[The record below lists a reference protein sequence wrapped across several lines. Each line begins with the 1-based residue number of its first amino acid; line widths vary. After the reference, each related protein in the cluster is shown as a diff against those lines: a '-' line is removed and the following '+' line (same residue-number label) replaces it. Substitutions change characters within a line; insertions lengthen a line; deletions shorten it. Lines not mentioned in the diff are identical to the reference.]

1 MKKNNSFS
9 IISSY
14 RTPLMGLAALMIY
27 VFHQWE
33 HQWVRVTY
41 GHEMIDFIINFV
53 QRIAFYGVDIFFFLS
68 GIGLIYAI
76 EKHSLLEFYTRR
88 LERVYLPFLLSVIA
102 RAVIFGWGFIELARK
117 LTFYDSFFVSITSI
131 LWFVPAIICFY
142 LLFPAFYQLF
152 KRFDK
157 KAAYMLCLL
166 LLWLL
171 VAAGLKEYIRG
182 DFYSVINR
190 IPIFLLGAFFGW
202 FIREQDCRFGIFHA
216 LVLLACFALG
226 LCLSY
231 LTSYR
236 DLFLLVPIS
245 NCCVPTF
252 LLTVPTVFFAAEI
265 FSLLDK
271 TRFGAY
277 IVKIFSFFGKISLE
291 LYCMHEFL
299 DDVIRPRLSVSYEYC
314 LAHGGRINLI
324 IFACVLAATLLLYY
338 LCQLILRFV
347 HRHKKFP

>member
-1 MKKNNSFS
+1 
-9 IISSY
+9 
-14 RTPLMGLAALMIY
+14 MGLAALMIY
-27 VFHQWE
+27 LFHQWE
-33 HQWVRVTY
+33 HQWVRVTC
-41 GHEMIDFIINFV
+41 GHETIEALFNFV

-76 EKHSLLEFYTRR
+76 EKHSLFRFYARR
-88 LERVYLPFLLSVIA
+88 LERVYLPFLLSAIA
-102 RAVIFGWGFIELARK
+102 RAVIFGWGFIELAK
-117 LTFYDSFFVSITSI
+117 KITFYDFFFVNVSSI
-131 LWFVPAIICFY
+131 LWFIPAIICFY

-152 KRFDK
+152 KSFGKRSAF
-157 KAAYMLCLL
+157 MLCLL

-171 VAAGLKEYIRG
+171 VAVGLKEQIRV

-202 FIREQDCRFGIFHA
+202 FIRERDCCFGIVHA
-216 LVLLACFALG
+216 LIMLACFVLG

-231 LTSYR
+231 LTIYR

-245 NCCVPTF
+245 NCCVPAF

-271 TRFGAY
+271 IRLGTY

-299 DDVIRPRLSVSYEYC
+299 DDVLRPRLSVSYEYC

-324 IFACVLAATLLLYY
+324 IFVCVIAAALVLYS
-338 LCQLILRFV
+338 LCRLILRFV
-347 HRHKKFP
+347 HKRTKYA